1 MDMKNLTVD
10 EIRAVLSRLDCYFFV
25 KDQHVR
31 YTYVND
37 AVSRLFGKPAEDI
50 VGGDDTQFFDLE
62 QCHDLIQHDRKVLEG
77 ESLSQVEKSTD
88 IYGVT
93 HHYQILK
100 TPIYDDEGNVA
111 GIFGLAIDIS
121 ESIAKR
127 DEYEYLAIRDVLT
140 GVYNRRYL
148 ELQLKRE
155 IAAHVR
161 HNKPLCYVMLDV
173 DNFKHINDSYGHS
186 IGDYVLKNVAK
197 LMESS
202 VREEDYCF
210 RFGGDEFALLLPM
223 TSLFAAYKVAE
234 RIRASIAEHKFVS
247 SEGQKF
253 SINISL
259 GVSQLT
265 EGNTGLLVAKADG
278 ALMTVKREKEGK
290 NTTLVYCDKQ
300 GHITECER
308 CKLKLT
314 CY

>member
-25 KDQHVR
+25 KDRHAH
-31 YTYVND
+31 YTYVNE

-77 ESLSQVEKSTD
+77 QSLSRVEKSTD
-88 IYGVT
+88 IHGAT
-93 HHYQILK
+93 HHYQTLK

-121 ESIAKR
+121 ESIAKQE
-127 DEYEYLAIRDVLT
+127 EYEYLAIRDVLT

-161 HNKPLCYVMLDV
+161 HNRSLCYVMLDV
-173 DNFKHINDSYGHS
+173 DHFKYINDNYGHS

-197 LMESS
+197 LMESL

-210 RFGGDEFALLLPM
+210 RFGGDEFALLLPQ

-234 RIRASIAEHKFVS
+234 RIRASVAGHEFVS

-253 SINISL
+253 FINISL
-259 GVSQLT
+259 GISQLT
-265 EGNTGLLVAKADG
+265 DGNTGLLVAQADG
-278 ALMTVKREKEGK
+278 ALMTVKREREGK
-290 NTTLVYCDKQ
+290 NMTLVYCDKQ
-300 GHITECER
+300 ARITQCGQ
-308 CKLKLT
+308 CKSKRT
-314 CY
+314 CL